1 MAKRKRT
8 KTYKAPQNTT
18 HKPKEAVNR
27 RTDNAMAKRKRTKTY
42 KAPQNTTHKPKDWA
56 SRTPQEITAQLLT
69 PVVLLLN
76 DTIIM
81 SRDVI

>member
-42 KAPQNTTHKPKDWA
+42 KAPQNTTHKPKD
-56 SRTPQEITAQLLT
+56 
-69 PVVLLLN
+69 
-76 DTIIM
+76 
-81 SRDVI
+81 